1 MNVALITAR
10 EGQLTVLRAGLE
22 QRGARLEC
30 FAEASRFFEAARTRN
45 WELVILDGLEVPFQ
59 SFVERL
65 LAINVGLNTAVIT
78 DLEPEAFHDASEGL
92 GVLCAL
98 PAVPGALDAA
108 FLLERLRAVGGLDA
122 VIEAA
127 QVRLDA
133 MSREYH
139 PHCIV
144 CGDHHPFGLKVD
156 YRVTGECTVE
166 GGFDCSPDYQGYPN
180 VLHGGIV
187 SSLLDGAMVSCLL
200 AKGLEAYT
208 VDLRIRYRAAVE
220 TGIPATI
227 RGEWLR
233 SEGPMHL
240 LQATLVQGGK
250 VCACARAKFFEGTPN
265 QPSQPMPGGAGV
277 RQLLNQARKRPV

>member
-10 EGQLTVLRAGLE
+10 EGQLAALRAGLE
-22 QRGARLEC
+22 RRGARIEG
-30 FAEASRFFEAARTRN
+30 FADASVFLEAARSRN
-45 WELVILDGLEVPFQ
+45 WELVILDGATAPFQ
-59 SFVERL
+59 GFVESL
-65 LAINVGLNTAVIT
+65 LEINAGLNTAVIT
-78 DLEPEAFHDASEGL
+78 DLDPAAFHEASEGL
-92 GVLCAL
+92 GILCSLSAT
-98 PAVPGALDAA
+98 PGVSDAEA
-108 FLLERLRAVGGLDA
+108 LLEKLRSVGGLDPA
-122 VIEAA
+122 IEAA

-133 MSREYH
+133 MDREYH

-144 CGDHHPFGLKVD
+144 CGDHHPFGLNVD
-156 YRVTGECTVE
+156 YRVTSEHTVE
-166 GGFDCSPDYQGYPN
+166 GRFDRGQACQGYSN

-240 LQATLVQGGK
+240 LEAALEQDGK
-250 VCACARAKFFEGTPN
+250 VCACARAKFFEGKPN

-277 RQLLNQARKRPV
+277 RQLLNQARKRPR